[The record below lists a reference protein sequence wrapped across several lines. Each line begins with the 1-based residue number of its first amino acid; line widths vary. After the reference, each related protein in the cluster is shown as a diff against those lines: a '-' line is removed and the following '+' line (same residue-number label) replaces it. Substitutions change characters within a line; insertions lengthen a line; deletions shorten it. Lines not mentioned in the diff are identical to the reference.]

1 MTENKI
7 TKKVRD
13 NKYEQI
19 LVAAADLFSTEG
31 YAGTSFQK
39 IADKVGLHKT
49 TLFHYVKNKDE
60 LLLLVL
66 EQTGENVKVGLAEIR
81 HLDHLGPEEKLKLAI
96 RNHLNLLWK
105 NSHILAISSN
115 QMKVLPKN
123 RIARY
128 IEKRN
133 AYLKDFRAIILE
145 MKAKGYFDNLD
156 DKIVTLGV
164 LGMLNWVPKW
174 YKPGGRFTLEEV
186 ADTLYSMIVTERVYE
201 SRGKSKKSNILRL
214 T

>member
-1 MTENKI
+1 MTDEKMAKN
-7 TKKVRD
+7 VRD

-19 LVAAADLFSTEG
+19 LAAAADLFSKEG

-39 IADKVGLHKT
+39 IADRVGLHKT
-49 TLFHYVKNKDE
+49 TLFHYVKSKDD

-66 EQTGENVKVGLAEIR
+66 EQTAEDVKVGLTGIR
-81 HLDHLGPEEKLKLAI
+81 HLGHLEPEEKLRLAI

-105 NSHILAISSN
+105 NSHILAISSS
-115 QMKVLPKN
+115 QMKKLAKN
-123 RIARY
+123 RITPY

-133 AYLKDFRAIILE
+133 AYLQDFHAIIHE

-156 DKIVTLGV
+156 NKIVTLGV
-164 LGMLNWVPKW
+164 LGMLNGVPKW
-174 YKPGGRFTLEEV
+174 YKPSGRFTLEEI
-186 ADTLYSMIVTERVYE
+186 ADILYSMIL
-201 SRGKSKKSNILRL
+201 GKQVHGTRRKSIR